1 MREISKDNLLR
12 SWKDISTYLGVDV
25 RTCHRW
31 EARHGM
37 PVHRAEG
44 AEKRSNVF
52 AYKDELDDWFRR
64 TFRNH
69 GPQGEGDVLAA
80 PSRHWWKW
88 ALAAVALVAVAA
100 VVFLSDVSRPKGQPA
115 DFRIEG
121 PLLVV
126 FDREGQELWRFDSG
140 MEDLEQEEF
149 YRQHYQVRDH
159 NAGNILPAIVIKDID
174 GDGDV
179 EVLFAPKRVT
189 DQTGEGWLHCFDREG
204 REKWPPF
211 KAGRELRCGGT
222 VFSPDYRVAGF
233 HPHDFDGDGK
243 MEIVLEAHH
252 APDWPC
258 QLAVLDSG
266 GKMLGEYWNAGYLR
280 DTAYQDLDGDGRE
293 ELIVVGVNKEYRS
306 GCLVV
311 LDPFELGGGSP
322 QTGRY
327 ACEDLEPGTELY
339 YLVVPPNDVAEAL
352 GRFAADLLMLDV
364 TENLRI
370 RATSTLGL
378 YYEFD
383 FELRPL
389 QVGVGDGYKI
399 RHRELFTE
407 GKISS
412 DLEDE
417 AYLRAILGDVRFW
430 SGTEWVPEATKVRR

>member
-1 MREISKDNLLR
+1 
-12 SWKDISTYLGVDV
+12 
-25 RTCHRW
+25 
-31 EARHGM
+31 
-37 PVHRAEG
+37 
-44 AEKRSNVF
+44 
-52 AYKDELDDWFRR
+52 
-64 TFRNH
+64 
-69 GPQGEGDVLAA
+69 
-80 PSRHWWKW
+80 
-88 ALAAVALVAVAA
+88 
-100 VVFLSDVSRPKGQPA
+100 VVFLADVSRPKGQPA

-121 PLLVV
+121 PVLVIL
-126 FDREGQELWRFDSG
+126 DREGEELWRFDTG

-189 DQTGEGWLHCFDREG
+189 DQTGEGRLHCFDREG
-204 REKWPPF
+204 GEKWPPV

-233 HPHDFDGDGK
+233 HPNDFDGDGRC
-243 MEIVLEAHH
+243 EIVVEAFH

-293 ELIVVGVNKEYRS
+293 ELIVVGVNKELCG

-311 LDPFELGGGSP
+311 LDPFKLGGGSP
-322 QTGRY
+322 QTGRF
-327 ACEDLEPGTELY
+327 ACEGLGAGTELY

-352 GRFAADLLMLDV
+352 GRFTADLRMLDI

-370 RATSTLGL
+370 RATSSLGL

-383 FELRPL
+383 FALRPL
-389 QVGVGDGYKI
+389 QVGAGDGYKV
-399 RHRELFTE
+399 RHRELVAE

-412 DLEDE
+412 VLEDD
-417 AYLRAILGDVRFW
+417 AYLRGILGDVRFW
-430 SGTEWVPEATKVRR
+430 SGSEWTSEPTRVLR